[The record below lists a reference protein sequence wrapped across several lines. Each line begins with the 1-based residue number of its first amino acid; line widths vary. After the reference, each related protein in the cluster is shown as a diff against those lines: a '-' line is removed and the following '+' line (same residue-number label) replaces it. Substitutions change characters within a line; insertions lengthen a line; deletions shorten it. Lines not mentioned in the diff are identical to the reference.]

1 MPGCSIPLP
10 AVVTLPGPPGAGKGT
25 QARMP
30 EKDFG
35 MIQPSA
41 GARLRS
47 AAAAGTPAGLA
58 AIAVMEAGDLVS
70 DDIVLAVLK
79 DRMAQPDVRTGI
91 IPDGF
96 PRTDGQAAALDTG
109 LSRAGQ
115 KVTAAIR
122 RDVDDIAM
130 VDRASVRHARATCG
144 GGCHDTVNC
153 HDTVKQPAAA
163 GVCDKCGGTNFA
175 RRADDTAETLR
186 ARLQAHHA
194 QTAPLITVYDRRG
207 VLERIDAMGPIAEV
221 RRTLPTIVA
230 RIAA

>member
-1 MPGCSIPLP
+1 
-10 AVVTLPGPPGAGKGT
+10 
-25 QARMP
+25 MP

-35 MIQPSA
+35 MIQLSA
-41 GARLRS
+41 GALLRS
-47 AAAAGTPAGLA
+47 AAVAGTPAGLA
-58 AIAVMEAGDLVS
+58 ATAVMAAGDLVS

-79 DRMAQPDVRTGI
+79 DRMAQPDVRTGF

-96 PRTDGQAAALDTG
+96 PRTDGQAAALDAALDTE

-115 KVTAAIR
+115 KVTAAISL
-122 RDVDDIAM
+122 DVDDAAM
-130 VDRASVRHARATCG
+130 VDPVSVRYACATCG
-144 GGCHDTVNC
+144 GGC

-163 GVCDKCGGTNFA
+163 GVCDKCGGTDFA

-186 ARLQAHHA
+186 ARLQACHA
-194 QTAPLITVYDRRG
+194 QTAPPIACYDRRG
-207 VLERIDAMGPIAEV
+207 VLERIDAMGPIAEI

>member
-10 AVVTLPGPPGAGKGT
+10 AVVILPGPPGAGKGT

-35 MIQPSA
+35 MIQRSA
-41 GARLRS
+41 GDLLRS

-58 AIAVMEAGDLVS
+58 ATAVMAAGDLVS

-79 DRMAQPDVRTGI
+79 DRMAQPDIRTGI
-91 IPDGF
+91 IPDGS
-96 PRTDGQAAALDTG
+96 PRTDGQAAALDAALDTE

-115 KVTAAIR
+115 KVTAAISL
-122 RDVDDIAM
+122 DVDDAAM
-130 VDRASVRHARATCG
+130 VDPVSGRCACATCG
-144 GGCHDTVNC
+144 GGCHDTI
-153 HDTVKQPAAA
+153 KQPAAA
-163 GVCDKCGGTNFA
+163 GVCHKCGGTDFA

-186 ARLQAHHA
+186 ARLQACHA
-194 QTAPLITVYDRRG
+194 QTAPLIAVYDRRG
-207 VLERIDAMGPIAEV
+207 VLERIDAMGPIAEIG
-221 RRTLPTIVA
+221 RTLPTIVA

>member
-10 AVVTLPGPPGAGKGT
+10 AVVVLPGPPGTGKGT

-35 MIQPSA
+35 MIQLSA
-41 GARLRS
+41 GDLLRS

-58 AIAVMEAGDLVS
+58 ATAVMAAGDLVS

-79 DRMAQPDVRTGI
+79 DRMAQPDIRTGI

-96 PRTDGQAAALDTG
+96 PRTDGQEAALDTG
-109 LSRAGQ
+109 LSRVGQ

-122 RDVDDIAM
+122 RDVDDTAM

-144 GGCHDTVNC
+144 GGC

-194 QTAPLITVYDRRG
+194 QTAPLITVYGRRG
-207 VLERIDAMGPIAEV
+207 VLERIDAMGPIADI
-221 RRTLPTIVA
+221 RRALPTIVV